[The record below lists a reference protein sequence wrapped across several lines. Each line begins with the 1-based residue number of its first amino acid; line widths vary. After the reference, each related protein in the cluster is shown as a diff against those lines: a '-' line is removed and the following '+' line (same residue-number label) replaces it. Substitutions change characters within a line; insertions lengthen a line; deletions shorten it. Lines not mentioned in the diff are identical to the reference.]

1 MHDVSRHV
9 RQCGRHP
16 IVVGIA
22 PASYSRLL
30 KDAVTLGEYAELA
43 PNYGL
48 FFSHLSLLLMDC
60 DQQALTLGS
69 DDELAM
75 RQCMQAF
82 FPRAA
87 LIVCTCH
94 LQENVK
100 RQLDER
106 MGSHCELRRSLY
118 NGVFGEN
125 GLTSQND
132 VITFDEATERFS
144 RDILL
149 DAPND
154 FKDYFEQR
162 IRVLLRANVQAGRNE
177 WTNNSAESINH
188 VLKQF
193 TQWKP
198 KQLLD
203 LIDKLRQLVSGQFV
217 EADRAIVGR
226 GDLVLAPSY
235 NKHRLTVDVWST
247 MSTAQLDKASKACFR
262 PLAPPSCASTDG
274 SLTVWRILWM
284 F

>member
-1 MHDVSRHV
+1 M
-9 RQCGRHP
+9 
-16 IVVGIA
+16 
-22 PASYSRLL
+22 
-30 KDAVTLGEYAELA
+30 
-43 PNYGL
+43 
-48 FFSHLSLLLMDC
+48 
-60 DQQALTLGS
+60 
-69 DDELAM
+69 
-75 RQCMQAF
+75 
-82 FPRAA
+82 
-87 LIVCTCH
+87 
-94 LQENVK
+94 
-100 RQLDER
+100 
-106 MGSHCELRRSLY
+106 
-118 NGVFGEN
+118 
-125 GLTSQND
+125 
-132 VITFDEATERFS
+132 
-144 RDILL
+144 
-149 DAPND
+149 
-154 FKDYFEQR
+154 
-162 IRVLLRANVQAGRNE
+162 LLRANVQAGRNE

-198 KQLLD
+198 QQLLD